1 MNKLE
6 KLIEKYPNEINEI
19 IDRLYDEK
27 FPKKNKKTIFKFKTL
42 GKVYSDDV
50 FTKNYVNFLKDI
62 SQIHPYEMFENTLI
76 KSYISKS
83 PDGMEQ
89 IHKIKEGFYV
99 TSYSSTKLKIKH
111 VNDICDLLEI
121 KISEIF

>member
-19 IDRLYDEK
+19 IDRIYDEK

-50 FTKNYVNFLKDI
+50 FTKNYVNFIKDI
-62 SQIHPYEMFENTLI
+62 SQIHPYEMFKNTLI

-89 IHKIKEGFYV
+89 IHKIK
-99 TSYSSTKLKIKH
+99 
-111 VNDICDLLEI
+111 
-121 KISEIF
+121 

>member
-50 FTKNYVNFLKDI
+50 FTKNYVNFIKDI

-83 PDGMEQ
+83 ADGMEQ
-89 IHKIKEGFYV
+89 AHKIKDGFYV
-99 TSYSSTKLKIKH
+99 TSYSSTNLKIKH

>member
-6 KLIEKYPNEINEI
+6 KLIENYPNEINEI
-19 IDRLYDEK
+19 IDRIYDEK

-42 GKVYSDDV
+42 GKNYSDEV
-50 FTKNYVNFLKDI
+50 FTKNYVNFIKDI

-76 KSYISKS
+76 KSYISRS
-83 PDGMEQ
+83 SDGMEQ
-89 IHKIKEGFYV
+89 VHKIKEGFYI
-99 TSYSSTKLKIKH
+99 TSYSSTKLKINH
-111 VNDICDLLEI
+111 INDICDLLEI